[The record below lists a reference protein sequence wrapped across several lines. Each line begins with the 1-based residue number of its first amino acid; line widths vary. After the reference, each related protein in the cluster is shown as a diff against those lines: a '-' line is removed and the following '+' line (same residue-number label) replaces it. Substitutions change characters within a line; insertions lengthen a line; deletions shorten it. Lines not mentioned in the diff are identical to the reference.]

1 MQKSFVATDRQP
13 TERIFEALRN
23 AYLRIYTIPITSRVI
38 RDAVIHHPAIRV
50 GGVPIRVSVVGLYFT
65 TRPVTLLKSL
75 DGRAR
80 HGLIVQLGN
89 QSSDCLVGMI
99 EP

>member
-1 MQKSFVATDRQP
+1 
-13 TERIFEALRN
+13 
-23 AYLRIYTIPITSRVI
+23 
-38 RDAVIHHPAIRV
+38 
-50 GGVPIRVSVVGLYFT
+50 
-65 TRPVTLLKSL
+65 VTLLKSL
-75 DGRAR
+75 DERAR

>member
-1 MQKSFVATDRQP
+1 M
-13 TERIFEALRN
+13 
-23 AYLRIYTIPITSRVI
+23 
-38 RDAVIHHPAIRV
+38 
-50 GGVPIRVSVVGLYFT
+50 G
-65 TRPVTLLKSL
+65 
-75 DGRAR
+75 AR